1 MHNSSYKDKNK
12 YRFPIL
18 LLTLFVNYFRHL
30 YGVIDLHSNEHWDKL
45 PEISLL
51 FIMMSLAMGSY
62 RALEMWLASVEMCC
76 ACEVHTGPR
85 KCENSFPCCLFLPT
99 RLVFEVLPSAPATF
113 CVHVPSVGVT
123 SFSSG
128 TGSCCRSLCVTR
140 HLLSS
145 QTSKEFY
152 AQEPSLAVLG
162 LASSSEDSGL
172 VLRTQTAVPRLV
184 APAIWVNW
192 CKDEVT
198 GPLVV
203 GDCLIVNLCNID
215 KAVRLSVTRI
225 LPPNQP

>member
-1 MHNSSYKDKNK
+1 M
-12 YRFPIL
+12 
-18 LLTLFVNYFRHL
+18 
-30 YGVIDLHSNEHWDKL
+30 
-45 PEISLL
+45 
-51 FIMMSLAMGSY
+51 
-62 RALEMWLASVEMCC
+62 
-76 ACEVHTGPR
+76 
-85 KCENSFPCCLFLPT
+85 
-99 RLVFEVLPSAPATF
+99 
-113 CVHVPSVGVT
+113 
-123 SFSSG
+123 
-128 TGSCCRSLCVTR
+128 
-140 HLLSS
+140 LLSS
-145 QTSKEFY
+145 QTSEEFY